1 MPVGEQ
7 YMQIMR
13 PPSPALHCKWQSQRR
28 TAAIWSDTQSFPEL
42 PLVVICIKKYAKNM
56 QKKKKRK
63 KVICIKKYAKKEEKK
78 KGNMH
83 AGRNIC
89 AAIEPGYSPN
99 ICYSRLICS
108 SVCVQCRAWVN
119 RCNLS
124 AQYQLCNGHKRFKKD
139 KNHTS
144 TAFAF

>member
-42 PLVVICIKKYAKNM
+42 PLVVICIKNM
-56 QKKKKRK
+56 QK
-63 KVICIKKYAKKEEKK
+63 ICKKYAKKEEKK

-124 AQYQLCNGHKRFKKD
+124 AQYQLCNGHEI
-139 KNHTS
+139 
-144 TAFAF
+144 FAKENINCFCI